1 MSALAISV
9 SDTGAQRTVRLT
21 DAVAVLS
28 QELERI
34 RVLGLRVEQ
43 TICAIAVR
51 SAIDGAVVAELQHL
65 DALIQHIAALR
76 DFSEQVAV
84 ECSDDARIDL
94 GPALERV
101 TLAEVRRRLARENVD
116 QTEERWEIL

>member
-1 MSALAISV
+1 MTALALSAKE
-9 SDTGAQRTVRLT
+9 SGAQRLVRVT

-76 DFSEQVAV
+76 DFAEQVAV

-94 GPALERV
+94 EAALERV
-101 TLAEVRRRLARENVD
+101 TLADVRRRLARESAD
-116 QTEERWEIL
+116 QPEERWEML

>member
-1 MSALAISV
+1 LSALSLSEKDPGVRSA
-9 SDTGAQRTVRLT
+9 VRLT

-28 QELERI
+28 QELERV

-94 GPALERV
+94 EAALERV
-101 TLAEVRRRLARENVD
+101 TLADVRRRLARESAD
-116 QTEERWEIL
+116 QSEERWEML

>member
-1 MSALAISV
+1 MSALAVSV
-9 SDTGAQRTVRLT
+9 SEAGAQRSVRLT

-94 GPALERV
+94 EAALERV
-101 TLAEVRRRLARENVD
+101 TLADVRRRLARESAD
-116 QTEERWEIL
+116 QPEERWEML

>member
-1 MSALAISV
+1 MSALALSAK
-9 SDTGAQRTVRLT
+9 DADAQRSVRVT
-21 DAVAVLS
+21 DAVALLS

-84 ECSDDARIDL
+84 ECGDDARIDL
-94 GPALERV
+94 EAALERV
-101 TLAEVRRRLARENVD
+101 TLADVRRRLARENTD

>member
-1 MSALAISV
+1 MSALAISAEEP
-9 SDTGAQRTVRLT
+9 GAQRSVRLT

-76 DFSEQVAV
+76 DFSEQMAV

-94 GPALERV
+94 KAALERV
-101 TLAEVRRRLARENVD
+101 TLADVRRRLARESTD
-116 QTEERWEIL
+116 HPEERWEML

>member
-1 MSALAISV
+1 MSALALSAKE
-9 SDTGAQRTVRLT
+9 SGAQRSVRLT

-94 GPALERV
+94 EAALERV
-101 TLAEVRRRLARENVD
+101 TLADVRRRLARENTD
-116 QTEERWEIL
+116 HPEERWEML

>member
-1 MSALAISV
+1 MTALALSAKE
-9 SDTGAQRTVRLT
+9 SGAQRLVRVT
-21 DAVAVLS
+21 DTVAVLS

-94 GPALERV
+94 EAALERV
-101 TLAEVRRRLARENVD
+101 TLADVRRRLARESAD
-116 QTEERWEIL
+116 QPEERWEML